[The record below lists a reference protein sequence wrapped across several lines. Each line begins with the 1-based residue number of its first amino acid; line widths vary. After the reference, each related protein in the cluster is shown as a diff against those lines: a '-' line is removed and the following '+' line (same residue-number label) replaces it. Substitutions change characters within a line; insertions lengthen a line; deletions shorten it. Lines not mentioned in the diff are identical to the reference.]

1 MNDNMARYAAR
12 NIVKRMSRRGID
24 LSSSTVGIMGVT
36 FKDNCPDIRNSKIID
51 LITEFQS
58 WGVIV
63 LSYDPWADPK
73 EVLSEYGVELVSSI
87 SARSCDA
94 LVVAVAHDQ
103 FLKKSPVEL
112 MGFCK
117 DPEKAVL
124 GDLKSVFKRQECAD
138 LGFDVFRL

>member
-12 NIVKRMSRRGID
+12 NIVKHMSRRGID
-24 LSSSTVGIMGVT
+24 LSSSTVGILGVT

-58 WGVIV
+58 WGITV
-63 LSYDPWADPK
+63 LTQDPWADPK
-73 EVLSEYGVELVSSI
+73 EVLVQYGVELVSSI
-87 SARSCDA
+87 ATHSCDA

-103 FLKKSPVEL
+103 FLEKSPAEL
-112 MGFCK
+112 MDFCK
-117 DPEKAVL
+117 DRKNAVL
-124 GDLKSVFKRQECAD
+124 GDLKSVFNRKECEE